1 MKTAA
6 TVEKTDNTGGAV
18 LHMAFEL
25 GRKKWKVGFTTGL
38 GQKPREKNV
47 NGGDTKT
54 VLAEIE
60 SAKRRFGLA
69 EDVRVVCC
77 YEAGPEGFWLHRF
90 LVAHQVENLVVD
102 SSSIEVNRRKR
113 RAKSDGLDLR
123 ALLTLLVRHTMGEK
137 KVWSVV
143 RVPDVGSE
151 DARHLHRE
159 LAALVEERTRIR
171 NRIRALLCTQG
182 LQVRRW
188 PSLREDLAGMRL
200 WDGSELGKQLR
211 ERIERELERLD
222 VVTQQA
228 RALEQEMEAELAT
241 VVPAGSS
248 VAKMQRL
255 AYLRSI
261 GTQTA
266 RVMAME
272 LFGWRQF
279 QNRRQV
285 GGIVGLASTPYQSGE
300 SDHEQ
305 GISKAGNVW
314 IRRVAI
320 QLAWNWIRW
329 QPQSELSQW
338 FEKRFAHGGRR
349 QRRVGIVAVARKL
362 LIALWRYAE
371 GGAVPAGAITGQVET
386 YVLKVA

>member
-6 TVEKTDNTGGAV
+6 TVEKADSTGRAV
-18 LHMAFEL
+18 LHMALEL

-47 NGGDTKT
+47 DGGDTKA

-60 SAKRRFGLA
+60 LGKRRFGLA

-90 LVAHQVENLVVD
+90 LVAHEVENHVVD

-143 RVPDVGSE
+143 RVPDVASE

-171 NRIRALLCTQG
+171 NRIRALLSTQG
-182 LQVRRW
+182 LGVRRW
-188 PSLREDLAGMRL
+188 PQLREQLMGMRL
-200 WDGSELGKQLR
+200 WDGTELGKQLR
-211 ERIERELERLD
+211 ARIERELERLG
-222 VVTQQA
+222 VVAQQIG
-228 RALEQEMEAELAT
+228 ALEQEMAAELTT
-241 VVPAGSS
+241 VVPAGSA
-248 VAKMQRL
+248 VAMMQRL
-255 AYLRSI
+255 AELRSI

-266 RVMAME
+266 RVMALE

-279 QNRRQV
+279 RNRRQV
-285 GGIVGLASTPYQSGE
+285 GGIIGLTPTPYQSGE
-300 SDHEQ
+300 SAHEQ

-320 QLAWNWIRW
+320 QLAWNWLRW

-338 FEKRFAHGGRR
+338 FETRFAHGGRR